1 MGRRAG
7 WRTTVPTGT
16 SYRCMVRGRA
26 HRNHRIAAFVPVPDG
41 PASLGLPA
49 LFNDDALVNQNGA
62 LVGPDGNPESPHSG
76 SPSRKTLGQA
86 GG

>member
-1 MGRRAG
+1 
-7 WRTTVPTGT
+7 
-16 SYRCMVRGRA
+16 
-26 HRNHRIAAFVPVPDG
+26 
-41 PASLGLPA
+41 LGLPA